1 MDELTLRDLLVCHA
15 MFNDE
20 TDVIIQNEGGTLL
33 ATGKWYSDS
42 VLEHTE
48 EPIKSFSY
56 WVPNNRA
63 HILLK

>member
-1 MDELTLRDLLVCHA
+1 MDELTLRDLLKCHA

-20 TDVIIQNEGGTLL
+20 TDIIIQNEGGTLL
-33 ATGKWYSDS
+33 ATGKWYNDS
-42 VLEHTE
+42 VLEHAE